1 MKNQDVYENINPYE
15 NSTLSKKYQVTK
27 IFDTIS
33 DVYDMVNKILFFGLH
48 SIWRKKVV
56 KLLTDKKPI
65 KILDIAT
72 GTGDLAIDLTKT
84 NARKIVGADIS
95 KEMLKIARN
104 KVNSRNLN
112 GIIEIQLGDAEKLN
126 FQDNYFD
133 AITCSFGVR
142 NFENLH
148 QGLSELLRV
157 LKPGGQ
163 LVILE
168 TAVPKYFPLKQGY
181 YLYSHLIIPMLG
193 KIISKDKLAYEYL
206 SDSAGIFPHGEK
218 FNAILKQSGFTS
230 VKDTPQTLGI
240 VSIYSAIKPLDN

>member
-56 KLLTDKKPI
+56 KLLIDKKPI

-142 NFENLH
+142 NFDD
-148 QGLSELLRV
+148 LSKALQEIKRI
-157 LKPGGQ
+157 LKPNGTF
-163 LVILE
+163 VVLE
-168 TAVPKYFPLKQGY
+168 TSNPEKFPFKQIHRLYIKNIVPFVGR
-181 YLYSHLIIPMLG
+181 MF
-193 KIISKDKLAYEYL
+193 SKDKYAYRYL
-206 SDSAGIFPHGEK
+206 SKSLTKFPSGIH
-218 FNAILKQSGFTS
+218 FNNILDKIGFINI
-230 VKDTPQTLGI
+230 DNRPQTFGATT
-240 VSIYSAIKPLDN
+240 IYVANKK

>member
-1 MKNQDVYENINPYE
+1 MKNQDVYENVNPYE

-56 KLLTDKKPI
+56 KLLIDKKPI

-142 NFENLH
+142 NFDD
-148 QGLSELLRV
+148 LSKALQEIKRT
-157 LKPGGQ
+157 LKPNGTF
-163 LVILE
+163 VVLE
-168 TAVPKYFPLKQGY
+168 TSNPEKFPFKQIHRFYIKNIVPFVGR
-181 YLYSHLIIPMLG
+181 MF
-193 KIISKDKLAYEYL
+193 SKDKYAYRYL
-206 SDSAGIFPHGEK
+206 SKSLTKFPSGIH
-218 FNAILKQSGFTS
+218 FNNILDKIGFINI
-230 VKDTPQTLGI
+230 DNRPQTFGATT
-240 VSIYSAIKPLDN
+240 IYVANKK

>member
-27 IFDTIS
+27 IFDAIS

-56 KLLTDKKPI
+56 KLLIDKKPI

-84 NARKIVGADIS
+84 NARKIVGTDIS

-142 NFENLH
+142 NFDD
-148 QGLSELLRV
+148 LSKALQEIKRT
-157 LKPGGQ
+157 LKPNGTF
-163 LVILE
+163 VVLE
-168 TAVPKYFPLKQGY
+168 TSNPEKFPFKQIHRFYIKNIVPFVGR
-181 YLYSHLIIPMLG
+181 MF
-193 KIISKDKLAYEYL
+193 SKDKYAYRYL
-206 SDSAGIFPHGEK
+206 SKSLTKFPSGIH
-218 FNAILKQSGFTS
+218 FNNILDKIGFINIENR
-230 VKDTPQTLGI
+230 PQTFGATT
-240 VSIYSAIKPLDN
+240 IYVANKK

>member
-1 MKNQDVYENINPYE
+1 MKNQDVYENVNPYE

-142 NFENLH
+142 NFDD
-148 QGLSELLRV
+148 LSKALQEIKRI
-157 LKPGGQ
+157 LKPNGTF
-163 LVILE
+163 VVLE
-168 TAVPKYFPLKQGY
+168 TSNPEKFPFKQIHRFYIKNIVPFVGR
-181 YLYSHLIIPMLG
+181 MF
-193 KIISKDKLAYEYL
+193 SKDKYAYRYL
-206 SDSAGIFPHGEK
+206 SKSLTKFPSGIH
-218 FNAILKQSGFTS
+218 FNNILDKIGFINIENR
-230 VKDTPQTLGI
+230 PQTFGATT
-240 VSIYSAIKPLDN
+240 IYVANKK

>member
-27 IFDTIS
+27 IFDAIS

-56 KLLTDKKPI
+56 KLLIDKKPI

-142 NFENLH
+142 NFDD
-148 QGLSELLRV
+148 LSKALQEIKRT
-157 LKPGGQ
+157 LKPNGTF
-163 LVILE
+163 VVLE
-168 TAVPKYFPLKQGY
+168 TSNPEKFPFKQIHRFYIKNIVPFVGR
-181 YLYSHLIIPMLG
+181 MF
-193 KIISKDKLAYEYL
+193 SKDKYAYRYL
-206 SDSAGIFPHGEK
+206 SKSLTKFPSGIH
-218 FNAILKQSGFTS
+218 FNNILDKIGFINI
-230 VKDTPQTLGI
+230 DNRPQTFGATT
-240 VSIYSAIKPLDN
+240 IYVANKK

>member
-27 IFDTIS
+27 IFDAIS

-56 KLLTDKKPI
+56 KLLIDKKPI

-142 NFENLH
+142 NFDD
-148 QGLSELLRV
+148 LSKALQEIKRI
-157 LKPGGQ
+157 LKPNGTF
-163 LVILE
+163 VVLE
-168 TAVPKYFPLKQGY
+168 TSNPEKFPFKQIHRFYIKNIVPFVGR
-181 YLYSHLIIPMLG
+181 MF
-193 KIISKDKLAYEYL
+193 SKDKYAYRYL
-206 SDSAGIFPHGEK
+206 SKSLTKFPSGIH
-218 FNAILKQSGFTS
+218 FNNILDKIGFINIENR
-230 VKDTPQTLGI
+230 PQTFGATT
-240 VSIYSAIKPLDN
+240 IYVANKK

>member
-27 IFDTIS
+27 IFDAIS

-142 NFENLH
+142 NFDNLNKA
-148 QGLSELLRV
+148 LNEINRT
-157 LKPGGQ
+157 LKPNGTF
-163 LVILE
+163 VVLE
-168 TAVPKYFPLKQGY
+168 TSNPENFPFKQGHY
-181 YLYSHLIIPMLG
+181 MYIKYIIPFVGRLF
-193 KIISKDKLAYEYL
+193 SKDKYAYKYL
-206 SDSAGIFPHGEK
+206 SKSLTKFPSGID
-218 FNAILKQSGFTS
+218 FNNILDKTGFINIENR
-230 VKDTPQTLGI
+230 PQTFGATT
-240 VSIYSAIKPLDN
+240 IYVANKK

>member
-1 MKNQDVYENINPYE
+1 MKNQDVYVNVNPYE

-112 GIIEIQLGDAEKLN
+112 GIIEIQLSDAEKLN

-142 NFENLH
+142 NFDD
-148 QGLSELLRV
+148 LSKALQEIKRI
-157 LKPGGQ
+157 LKPNGTF
-163 LVILE
+163 VVLE
-168 TAVPKYFPLKQGY
+168 TSNPEKFPFKQIHRFYIKNIVPFVGR
-181 YLYSHLIIPMLG
+181 MF
-193 KIISKDKLAYEYL
+193 SKDKYAYRYL
-206 SDSAGIFPHGEK
+206 SKSLTKFPSGIH
-218 FNAILKQSGFTS
+218 FNNILDKIGFINIENR
-230 VKDTPQTLGI
+230 PQTFGATT
-240 VSIYSAIKPLDN
+240 IYVANKK